1 MKPIWMPDK
10 KSKIPAYIQIKDY
23 IKSKIESGE
32 WCIGDRIPP
41 QRELAE
47 QLLVNRST
55 IVSALSDLIA
65 EGLLEGRGSKGTIVV
80 NNTWSLLTSRSYGYW
95 NSYIEGG
102 LHMPNQ
108 EMIRDI
114 VRIKHSKDIVRLG
127 TGELS
132 PTLYPKERINEIIK
146 NTLPKITSLGYE
158 EPKGMLHLRTQISH
172 YLKGIGVN
180 ASPSCIM
187 IVSGGI
193 QALQLIAM
201 GILPKD
207 TTIYLEE
214 PSYMYSLNILQST
227 GISMVGLNMD
237 EEGLAIHELIKSNP
251 IKHNSML
258 YTIPTF
264 HNPTGILMSEQR
276 RKDLMYLN
284 QQIRIPIIEDDT
296 YRETWLDEPPPKPLK
311 ALDKNGDVLYLGSI
325 SKTLSSGMRIGWIV
339 GPEQVINRLADIKM
353 QTDYG
358 ASSFSQWIAAECM
371 ATGFYSKYTEEIRAE
386 LRKRRDLCLECLEK
400 HFKNIATWKEPKG
413 GFYIWLKV
421 EKKITITEIFNRALE
436 KGILLKPGSVYQ
448 RKDNRY
454 LRISYSYA
462 SLNELE
468 DSLKKLADV
477 IKKGI

>member
-1 MKPIWMPDK
+1 MNLTWKPDK
-10 KSKIPAYIQIKDY
+10 ISKIPAYIQIIDY
-23 IKSKIESGE
+23 VKSKIESGE
-32 WCIGDRIPP
+32 WCIGDKIPP

-47 QLLVNRST
+47 QFLVNRST
-55 IVSALSDLIA
+55 VVSAINELIA
-65 EGLLEGRGSKGTIVV
+65 GGMLEGRGCKGTVII

-108 EMIRDI
+108 QMIRDI

-132 PTLYPKERINEIIK
+132 PALYPKERISEIIK
-146 NTLPKITSLGYE
+146 NALPKINSLGYE
-158 EPKGMLHLRTQISH
+158 EPKGMLHLRIQVSH

-180 ASPSCIM
+180 VSPDCIM

-207 TTIYLEE
+207 TNIYLEE
-214 PSYMYSLNILQST
+214 PSYMFSLNILQST
-227 GISMVGLNMD
+227 GMSMVGLNMD
-237 EEGLAIHELIKSNP
+237 NEGLVINELIKSSNV
-251 IKHNSML
+251 KGNSML

-276 RKDLMYLN
+276 RKDLMNAN
-284 QQIRIPIIEDDT
+284 QQFRIPIIEDDI
-296 YRETWLDEPPPKPLK
+296 YREIWFDEPPPKPLK
-311 ALDKNGDVLYLGSI
+311 SLDNNGDVLYIGSI

-358 ASSFSQWIAAECM
+358 ASSFSQWIVAECM
-371 ATGFYSKYTEEIRAE
+371 VSGFYNEYTGEIRAE
-386 LRKRRDLCLECLEK
+386 LRKRRDICLECLERY
-400 HFKNIATWKEPKG
+400 FKNIATWNVPKG
-413 GFYIWLKV
+413 GYYIWLKV
-421 EKKITITEIFNRALE
+421 EKNIAIKEIFNRALD
-436 KGILLKPGSVYQ
+436 KGILLKPGNVYQ
-448 RKDNRY
+448 RKDNKY

-462 SLNELE
+462 NLNELE

-477 IKKGI
+477 IKVSN